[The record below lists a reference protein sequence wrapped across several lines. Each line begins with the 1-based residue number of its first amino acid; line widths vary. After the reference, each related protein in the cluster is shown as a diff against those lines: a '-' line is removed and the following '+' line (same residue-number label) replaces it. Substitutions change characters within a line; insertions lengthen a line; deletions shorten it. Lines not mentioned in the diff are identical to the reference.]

1 MWIFACATISFS
13 YRLRNDRQDA
23 KLIEGLLTRWS
34 LVHSRDLLSYDQ
46 LGNDHNKWLKAAR
59 SVPLSFICPRPFAA
73 SNYVVTLEPNFRSGQ
88 APSLSELAI
97 STEQRLWEIKLTH
110 RPKSFWYPYRTLWNV
125 GLLERLSADAGLDLL
140 QLCRGQYGKVADI
153 GAADGDLAFFLEN
166 RGLLVDAIDNESTN
180 FNRFQG
186 VRILKDALNSSV
198 TLRSVDLDSQ
208 FNLPSKKYDAIFLLG
223 TIYHLKN
230 PFFVLEKLAQMTRYC
245 FASTRIAKQTAD
257 GHLLSP
263 YPVAYLLGPRECN
276 DDDTNY
282 WIFTDEGLKRLIDRT
297 GWSLLS
303 QINIGDTTSST
314 PADLDRDER
323 TLVLLRRADPTL
335 SASPN
340 PIPAGDNP
348 GRTTIS
354 WSGGAVYVSMND
366 GKEVLFADLRQ
377 GSKVASW
384 ILTGSSYEF
393 RLYDSDHTELLVKL
407 AVTKGTQ

>member
-1 MWIFACATISFS
+1 M
-13 YRLRNDRQDA
+13 
-23 KLIEGLLTRWS
+23 
-34 LVHSRDLLSYDQ
+34 
-46 LGNDHNKWLKAAR
+46 
-59 SVPLSFICPRPFAA
+59 
-73 SNYVVTLEPNFRSGQ
+73 TLEPNFRSGQ
-88 APSLSELAI
+88 GSSLSDLAI
-97 STEQRLWEIKLTH
+97 STEQRLWEVKLAH

-125 GLLERLSADAGLDLL
+125 ALLERLSADAGLNLL
-140 QLCRGQYGKVADI
+140 QLCQGKYGKVADI

-166 RGLLVDAIDNESTN
+166 QGLSVDAIDNEATN

-186 VRILKDALNSSV
+186 IRILKDALNSSV
-198 TLRSVDLDSQ
+198 TIRSLDLDSQ
-208 FNLPSKKYDAIFLLG
+208 FDLPSKKYDAIFLLG

-230 PFFVLEKLAQMTRYC
+230 PFLVLEKLAQMTRYC

-282 WIFTDEGLKRLIDRT
+282 WIFTDEGLRRLIDRT

-303 QINIGDTTSST
+303 QINIGDTTNST

-323 TLVLLRRADPTL
+323 AFVLLRQVDPTL

-340 PIPAGDNP
+340 PVPPGDNP
-348 GRTTIS
+348 GTTTIS
-354 WSGGAVYVSMND
+354 WNGGAVYVLMNG

-377 GSKVASW
+377 GSKVANW

-393 RLYDSDHTELLVKL
+393 RLYDSDHTELLAKL
-407 AVTKGTQ
+407 TVTKAAQ